1 MMKRKKHT
9 LWLEL
14 GGAVLW
20 CLVTL
25 FTDKLFFWYDWHS
38 WRFFAYKALFIL
50 AAFGVI
56 HGVVTL
62 VQKVREK
69 DSFTL
74 RWLRWTLP
82 YLAVTL
88 LLLLVLWP
96 GIWGNDD
103 KTILDYARTLEPFA
117 WHHFLTSVWFIIS
130 LMFLPMVGG
139 IVLIQT
145 ILIAG
150 IVGLFIAEAQTLAEQ
165 RLQKPLK
172 SGWFV
177 LLYLPFLLPPVVMHD
192 MQLFRMVYS
201 NWVELLVLFLL
212 VRWYLRNTAIKRWE
226 LVLFAVLGAVAAA
239 WRSEAIYYAA
249 ALPIL
254 LLILMRKGLLKPIAA
269 GAASAV
275 IVVGALACSRYNASL
290 MGNDLQY
297 QTLALCSQA
306 AALVQD
312 ADPVSDVEEF
322 AMIDNVYSVQKCRE
336 NSNLHK
342 SDLFGAVVQ
351 SNLTEEGW
359 SACKK
364 GIVKLALK
372 YPKSL
377 LRERLGMFRA
387 TMQADYGGSRQKDF
401 FGFAY
406 VCYDL
411 DGYYLT
417 SIERAGKI
425 AYQSPLAFPINQD
438 LRKAVIGTM
447 VYDTETPLG
456 KLISTTWFML
466 PPLLLL
472 FVEALV
478 LAVRKKWFLFLVTG
492 TLCLRVVLVFLTA
505 PDSFFMYYL
514 TPYIAGYAI
523 AAAGVV
529 YEVMRRKLKV
539 ERNPG

>member
-1 MMKRKKHT
+1 M
-9 LWLEL
+9 
-14 GGAVLW
+14 
-20 CLVTL
+20 CC
-25 FTDKLFFWYDWHS
+25 
-38 WRFFAYKALFIL
+38 WRFLL
-50 AAFGVI
+50 V

-351 SNLTEEGW
+351 PNLTEEGW

>member
-1 MMKRKKHT
+1 
-9 LWLEL
+9 
-14 GGAVLW
+14 
-20 CLVTL
+20 
-25 FTDKLFFWYDWHS
+25 
-38 WRFFAYKALFIL
+38 
-50 AAFGVI
+50 
-56 HGVVTL
+56 
-62 VQKVREK
+62 
-69 DSFTL
+69 
-74 RWLRWTLP
+74 
-82 YLAVTL
+82 
-88 LLLLVLWP
+88 
-96 GIWGNDD
+96 
-103 KTILDYARTLEPFA
+103 
-117 WHHFLTSVWFIIS
+117 
-130 LMFLPMVGG
+130 
-139 IVLIQT
+139 
-145 ILIAG
+145 
-150 IVGLFIAEAQTLAEQ
+150 
-165 RLQKPLK
+165 
-172 SGWFV
+172 
-177 LLYLPFLLPPVVMHD
+177 MHD

-249 ALPIL
+249 ALAIL

-351 SNLTEEGW
+351 PNLTEEGW